1 MKKLL
6 PGLLLPLLLFL
17 VTSVHAEDLVLKKIG
32 AMNVNGKYYAHWWY
46 EPTKLTL
53 EGTGSKGANIDIT
66 VDGNVQTIN
75 ASVADGSWKYNHP
88 TDLEKKDHNI
98 DVASGDKKIS
108 FILTIGAGSVP
119 ADQETKSATLPETG
133 TLLPVLG
140 ILALAGMLIYYGFRE
155 KKV

>member
-1 MKKLL
+1 MRKLL
-6 PGLLLPLLLFL
+6 PILLLPFLLFL

-32 AMNVNGKYYAHWWY
+32 AMDVNGKYYAHWWY

-66 VDGNVQTIN
+66 VDGNTQTIK
-75 ASVADGSWKYNHP
+75 ASIDNGEWKYAHS

-119 ADQETKSATLPETG
+119 PEQASKGGVLPETG

-140 ILALAGMLIYYGFRE
+140 ILALAGILIYYGFRE